1 MQRWQ
6 ILDSDVTPDGRELV
20 LSRRGDM
27 FLIQVDA
34 EELMSSRAHG
44 SEDALARLA
53 LEALGSPSARPAP
66 RVLVGGLGM
75 GFTLRALLDA
85 LTERTGSQKG
95 QKGQKTS
102 APSVIVAEVFPII
115 VEWNRTHLGH
125 LAAHPLDD
133 ARVHVQ
139 VGDVADRLR
148 ADDPYDVILLD
159 VDNGPDAFTLD
170 RNRFLYTAA
179 GLERI
184 HGTLTPGGV
193 LAVWSADDD
202 PRYTDQLHRAGF
214 TAKTHRVHARAVG
227 KGGRHAIFVA
237 RKSRKG

>member
-27 FLIQVDA
+27 YLIQVDA

-53 LEALGSPSARPAP
+53 LEALGGRPGP

-85 LTERTGSQKG
+85 LTERAGSQRG
-95 QKGQKTS
+95 QKGHKTP

-125 LAAHPLDD
+125 LAGHPLDD
-133 ARVHVQ
+133 RRVRVQ

-184 HGTLTPGGV
+184 AGALTPGGV

-202 PRYTDQLHRAGF
+202 PRYVDQLHRAGF